1 MLTIIIFAEWMLQHY
16 QHGKIV
22 MSFGAKKE
30 NEIKGEKINPDPM
43 KLVNH

>member
-1 MLTIIIFAEWMLQHY
+1 MFTIIFAEWMLQHY

-30 NEIKGEKINPDPM
+30 NEIKGEKTNLELM
-43 KLVNH
+43 KLANH